1 MDVMDVVEVE
11 ELVEITNDVKAQNTQ
26 LRKQVDRLIEIIRGL
41 PQGSLEPMQN
51 DPNVRKQFLREIIHE
66 QNEMLTS
73 REGSSTVSV
82 GKEKGEEE
90 ETKGDRT
97 STEEQQTRR

>member
-1 MDVMDVVEVE
+1 MDALEAE
-11 ELVEITNDVKAQNTQ
+11 NKQ
-26 LRKQVDRLIEIIRGL
+26 LLWQVNRLIEIIRGL
-41 PQGSLEPMQN
+41 PQGSLEPMAKF
-51 DPNVRKQFLREIIHE
+51 DPFINMRKEILSEIIHE

-90 ETKGDRT
+90 GDRT
-97 STEEQQTRR
+97 ST

>member
-1 MDVMDVVEVE
+1 MDALEAE
-11 ELVEITNDVKAQNTQ
+11 NKQ
-26 LRKQVDRLIEIIRGL
+26 LLWQVNRLIEIIRGL
-41 PQGSLEPMQN
+41 PQGSLEPMSKF
-51 DPNVRKQFLREIIHE
+51 DPFINIRKEILSEIINE

-90 ETKGDRT
+90 GDRT
-97 STEEQQTRR
+97 STQEQQTRRQRACTSA

>member
-1 MDVMDVVEVE
+1 MDVVEVE
-11 ELVEITNDVKAQNTQ
+11 ELVEITNDVKAENKQ

-73 REGSSTVSV
+73 REGSS
-82 GKEKGEEE
+82 
-90 ETKGDRT
+90 
-97 STEEQQTRR
+97 